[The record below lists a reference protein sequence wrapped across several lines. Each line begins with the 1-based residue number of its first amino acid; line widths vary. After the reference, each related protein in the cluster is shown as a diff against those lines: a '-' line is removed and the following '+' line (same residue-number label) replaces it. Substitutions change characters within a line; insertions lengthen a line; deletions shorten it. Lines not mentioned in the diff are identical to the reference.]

1 MANAYDL
8 TATGETVN
16 LTRPFVLSFSER
28 PKPPTRFCSGLSG
41 SCWLEK
47 LLRMKVYE
55 IYLGGNVS
63 NCNWMSLIECAKCG
77 F

>member
-28 PKPPTRFCSGLSG
+28 PSLPLAS
-41 SCWLEK
+41 
-47 LLRMKVYE
+47 VQV
-55 IYLGGNVS
+55 YLGLAGWKS
-63 NCNWMSLIECAKCG
+63 FFA
-77 F
+77 